1 MRRKEFD
8 PIGQLHKYRNVIDWN
23 HITDN
28 GVRYKHKQSDMTE
41 FQRRQ
46 AARETGY
53 RLGKGVKQAARM
65 AGLEIAGQ
73 LARLLSVLNGAS
85 FDEVRARATDYRL
98 AGKVKQ

>member
-1 MRRKEFD
+1 MHRREFD

-28 GVRYKHKQSDMTE
+28 GVRYKHKNSNMTE
-41 FQRRQ
+41 FYRRQ
-46 AARETGY
+46 AARKVGY
-53 RLGKGVKQAARM
+53 LLGKAVKQAARI

-85 FDEVRARATDYRL
+85 FDEVRARATDYKL

>member
-1 MRRKEFD
+1 MHRKEFD
-8 PIGQLHKYRNVIDWN
+8 PIGQLNKYRNVIDWN
-23 HITDN
+23 RIVDN
-28 GVRYKHKQSDMTE
+28 GVRYEHKNSDMTE
-41 FQRRQ
+41 FYRRQ

-53 RLGKGVKQAARM
+53 VLGKGVKQAARM

-85 FDEVRARATDYRL
+85 FDEVRARATDYRI